1 MEHISSPPKT
11 TDPLVS
17 VRITPANWATI
28 VVLYQRGEKN
38 TRELAEQ
45 FGVTR
50 QAIEKGLKS
59 RGIEKGS
66 RLDEVRNEANDSA
79 RAEIVRRVSEPNKCK
94 SEHAGWISAIERLA
108 MRKIVDAENA
118 QNLPSV
124 NADMVVLSNTL
135 KIVAKGRKGIWRI
148 LDIDGLKD
156 QGDKLPELNIGEYTV
171 DEIGDIQDAID
182 KSRQ

>member
-1 MEHISSPPKT
+1 MAQISSPPKT

-17 VRITPANWATI
+17 VQITPANWATI

-59 RGIEKGS
+59 RGIERGS
-66 RLDEVRNEANDSA
+66 RLDEIRNEANDAA
-79 RAEIVRRVSEPNKCK
+79 RAEIVRHVSEPNKRK

-108 MRKIVDAENA
+108 MRKLITAENA
-118 QNLPSV
+118 QALPSV
-124 NADMVVLSNTL
+124 NADMVVLGNAL
-135 KIVAKGRKGIWRI
+135 KIVAKGREEIWRI
-148 LDIDGLKD
+148 LDIDDLKD
-156 QGDKLPELNIGEYTV
+156 QGDELPELNIGEYTV
-171 DEIGDIQDAID
+171 DEIGDIQDAIE

>member
-1 MEHISSPPKT
+1 MKQISSLPKT
-11 TDPLVS
+11 TEPLVS
-17 VRITPANWATI
+17 VQISPANWATI

-38 TRELAEQ
+38 TRELAEEY
-45 FGVTR
+45 GVTR

-59 RGIEKGS
+59 RGIERGS
-66 RLDEVRNEANDSA
+66 RLDEVRNEANDAA

-94 SEHAGWISAIERLA
+94 SEHAGWISAIEQLV

-118 QNLPSV
+118 QNLPSI

-156 QGDKLPELNIGEYTV
+156 QGDKLPALNIGEYTV
-171 DEIGDIQDAID
+171 DEIGDIQDAIE